1 MILPL
6 QLLYNMNYYIYI
18 NGTSVGPMNEH
29 QLFAYNIDQNTSVS
43 TDGINWRPLYTY
55 PELMMALRQ
64 RGGSYADNE
73 LANKKLICGLLAIFL
88 GTIGVQYF
96 VLGKTA
102 GGIYTILLSC
112 VTCGLWGTV
121 MLIQGILM
129 LCMSEKEFKMKYIDN
144 PATMPLF

>member
-1 MILPL
+1 M
-6 QLLYNMNYYIYI
+6 QYYIYI
-18 NGTSVGPMNEH
+18 NGTTVGPMT
-29 QLFAYNIDQNTSVS
+29 QYQIFAYNIDQNTSIS
-43 TDGINWRPLYTY
+43 TDGINWRPFYTY

-64 RGGSYADNE
+64 RGGSYADYE

-88 GTIGVQYF
+88 GTFGVQYF

-102 GGIYTILLSC
+102 GGIYTILISLI
-112 VTCGLWGTV
+112 TCGAWGVV

-129 LCMSEKEFKMKYIDN
+129 LCMSDKEFKSKYIDN